1 MDIVEQIKS
10 AVLPHVLNNPCSQEI
25 ESNLITHFII
35 CD

>member
-10 AVLPHVLNNPCSQEI
+10 AVLPHVLNNPSRQEY
-25 ESNLITHFII
+25 ESNLITHFIV

>member
-25 ESNLITHFII
+25 ESNLITPFII